1 MALGNERTT
10 HLTPAE
16 AWALDD
22 LIRHPWTEE
31 GKPVG
36 RALLLKVFAVI
47 KEFEARRNDI
57 HPPDVLPIA
66 LTEEE
71 CWTIDFHVRRN
82 YVDPEGYRVGRPL
95 LLKVFGVIL
104 EIRNQEG
111 LRSLRLADGSSDSKS
126 SDVARRL
133 EQWRELLRDEPT
145 EGEGDEPPKALERST
160 TSWPMPT
167 CASRMRWGVWETST
181 FAGTST
187 KPPEE

>member
-1 MALGNERTT
+1 MGNEHTT
-10 HLTPAE
+10 NLTPAE

-22 LIRHPWTEE
+22 LIRHTWTEE

-36 RALLLKVFAVI
+36 RALLLKVFAVV
-47 KEFEARRNDI
+47 KEFEARRNDA

-95 LLKVFGVIL
+95 LLKVFGLIL
-104 EIRNQEG
+104 EMRNQDG
-111 LRSLRLADGSSDSKS
+111 LGLLRVADGAPDTES

-145 EGEGDEPPKALERST
+145 EGDSDEPPKTL
-160 TSWPMPT
+160 
-167 CASRMRWGVWETST
+167 
-181 FAGTST
+181 
-187 KPPEE
+187 

>member
-1 MALGNERTT
+1 MGDERTT
-10 HLTPAE
+10 YLTPAE

-22 LIRHPWTEE
+22 LIRHTWTEE

-36 RALLLKVFAVI
+36 RGLLLKVFAVI
-47 KEFEARRNDI
+47 KEFEARRNDP

-66 LTEEE
+66 LSEEE

-95 LLKVFGVIL
+95 LLKIFGLIL
-104 EIRNQEG
+104 EMRNQEA
-111 LRSLRLADGSSDSKS
+111 LRSWKVVDGVSEAEA

-145 EGEGDEPPKALERST
+145 EGEAEDTPPQ
-160 TSWPMPT
+160 
-167 CASRMRWGVWETST
+167 
-181 FAGTST
+181 
-187 KPPEE
+187 